1 MSRLMPRQPV
11 PALSVPVVDGPRWT
25 LNAPPPEKFTLV
37 VFYRGLHC
45 PICRT
50 YVAELEKLADEF
62 AARGIDV
69 IAISSDGE
77 ARAREA
83 RQAWKLEK
91 TRIGYGLGL
100 GEAQAWGLYLS
111 SSRGKTS
118 AGVVEPDV
126 FSEPGVFAVRP
137 DGTLYWAS
145 VQTMP
150 FARPHFNEILAAFD
164 FVVKND
170 YPARGEVERA
180 PA

>member
-1 MSRLMPRQPV
+1 MNRLMPRQPV
-11 PALSVPVVDGPRWT
+11 PALSVPTVDGPQWV
-25 LNAPPPEKFTLV
+25 LNSPAPEKFTLV

-50 YVAELEKLADEF
+50 YLAELEKLVDEF
-62 AARGIDV
+62 NGRGIQV
-69 IAISSDGE
+69 VAISSDGE
-77 ARAREA
+77 ERAREA
-83 RQAWKLEK
+83 KQGWKLARLK
-91 TRIGYGLGL
+91 VGYGLGL
-100 GEAQAWGLYLS
+100 DKALEWGLYLS

-118 AGVVEPDV
+118 VGVVEPDV

-164 FVVKND
+164 FVIKND
-170 YPARGEVERA
+170 YPARGEVARA
-180 PA
+180 SA